1 MACEIIR
8 TDGAGVY
15 ARISGVMR
23 IADLQAL
30 QSAGMDVLK
39 QGIKARLLVTLQ
51 DFQGWEKGEDW
62 GDVGF
67 QISHGKDI
75 ERMAFVGEEKWKDD
89 VFAFV
94 GKGLRSTQIEF
105 FSPSALKEADSWI
118 RA

>member
-8 TDGAGVY
+8 TDGAVVY

-51 DFQGWEKGEDW
+51 DF
-62 GDVGF
+62 
-67 QISHGKDI
+67 
-75 ERMAFVGEEKWKDD
+75 
-89 VFAFV
+89 
-94 GKGLRSTQIEF
+94 
-105 FSPSALKEADSWI
+105 
-118 RA
+118 